1 MPSLG
6 IIIVGTAILVL
17 LGWGCRGF
25 FVNPDVH
32 LALRIV
38 VGAIGVGV
46 LFLVIR
52 TIKYRLAGTKADKFK
67 REVKK

>member
-1 MPSLG
+1 MPGLG

-32 LALRIV
+32 LALRVV

-46 LFLVIR
+46 LIIVIR
-52 TIKYRLAGTKADKFK
+52 VVKDRLARMKAAKFK
-67 REVKK
+67 EVKK